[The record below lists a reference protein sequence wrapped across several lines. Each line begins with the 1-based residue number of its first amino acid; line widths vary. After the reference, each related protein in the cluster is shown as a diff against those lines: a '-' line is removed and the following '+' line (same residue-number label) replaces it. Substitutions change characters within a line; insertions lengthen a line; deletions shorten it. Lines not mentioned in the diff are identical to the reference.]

1 VLITIRYGAKVL
13 QLAEDKTAIELPSKG
28 EVTEVLGK
36 VRIVV
41 LAGELD
47 AEISTALGLRKL
59 VFRAI
64 GK

>member
-1 VLITIRYGAKVL
+1 VA
-13 QLAEDKTAIELPSKG
+13 
-28 EVTEVLGK
+28 EVLGK
-36 VRIVV
+36 VRIAV

-59 VFRAI
+59 VFRAK